1 MNWVFRTAEAHQRA
15 KPQYRKLTEA
25 RQLSQRYNPAPSCDQ
40 GSLNG
45 VIQHSTRVL
54 RTWNGDARGGD
65 PLVQIREILLLC
77 KCSSVYLVI
86 QIALRLVSP
95 SDTRKS
101 VVRKWA
107 SGSSVKIILP
117 GGLTITRSDSMKLA
131 VSKST
136 T

>member
-1 MNWVFRTAEAHQRA
+1 M
-15 KPQYRKLTEA
+15 
-25 RQLSQRYNPAPSCDQ
+25 
-40 GSLNG
+40 NG

-117 GGLTITRSDSMKLA
+117 GGLTITRSDSVKLA